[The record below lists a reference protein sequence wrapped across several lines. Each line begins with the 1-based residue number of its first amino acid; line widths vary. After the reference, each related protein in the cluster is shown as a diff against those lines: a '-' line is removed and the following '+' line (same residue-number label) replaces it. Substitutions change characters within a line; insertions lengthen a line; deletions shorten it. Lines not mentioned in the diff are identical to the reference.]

1 MMLRKC
7 QIPTLRARQSNTLSL
22 ALANVKERRRRL
34 YNTRQTPYN
43 VLHGCHST
51 NYFEYKN

>member
-1 MMLRKC
+1 M
-7 QIPTLRARQSNTLSL
+7 SL
-22 ALANVKERRRRL
+22 TKAIQDYIDKERRRRL